1 MEIHSDNKE
10 KNGLMITLKKKKIS
24 GWDKWIQNLDS
35 QRDPNFS
42 YTIEDLDR
50 IIHQLE
56 NNDFSSLDPDFVRE
70 KIDLNGQTSP
80 PSSSKIRK
88 SG

>member
-1 MEIHSDNKE
+1 
-10 KNGLMITLKKKKIS
+10 MITLKKKKIS
-24 GWDKWIQNLDS
+24 GWDKWVQNLDS

-42 YTIEDLDR
+42 YTIKDLDR

-70 KIDLNGQTSP
+70 RIDLNRRPSP
-80 PSSSKIRK
+80 PSPPKIRK